1 MSCVHFQSILH
12 SILVDQVV
20 EAIDSVWT
28 LSRTQQVHRN
38 KEVLEICFQQNMH
51 NKEMI
56 IDHGDLRTWVD
67 IVRGQVWA
75 VERRLGILGS
85 TSSTR
90 GSLERN
96 IVRNCGITKLSS
108 HVNWSLDKGFWGR
121 GHNIRKV
128 LIRVVEVPLGEL
140 VEVAV
145 GVRWER
151 VIVFNH
157 PEESR

>member
-28 LSRTQQVHRN
+28 LSRTQQIHRN
-38 KEVLEICFQQNMH
+38 KEVLGIYFQQFIH

-56 IDHGDLRTWVD
+56 MVIVSPESISSEDKSELWKEDSESWVPPP
-67 IVRGQVWA
+67 QPEAHWM
-75 VERRLGILGS
+75 EILWG
-85 TSSTR
+85 
-90 GSLERN
+90 
-96 IVRNCGITKLSS
+96 KLQNLKYWVS

-121 GHNIRKV
+121 GHDIRKV

-145 GVRWER
+145 GVRWEG
-151 VIVFNH
+151 VVVLNH
-157 PEESR
+157 PENSR